1 MCLDSATTEGRETVH
16 RQQVSRPA
24 QTSCVCGA
32 GNRPSTVLLAL
43 CRRTLVRLCSLW
55 RRFLR
60 RACLAVSSVL
70 GPSVAPPPLPS
81 VVFSASAD
89 PCSVWE
95 MDLLALRVS
104 SAAAGARNDKLCWS
118 GDARTHR

>member
-1 MCLDSATTEGRETVH
+1 M
-16 RQQVSRPA
+16 
-24 QTSCVCGA
+24 
-32 GNRPSTVLLAL
+32 
-43 CRRTLVRLCSLW
+43 RLCSLW

-95 MDLLALRVS
+95 LSLLALRVS
-104 SAAAGARNDKLCWS
+104 AAAGAMSDKLCWS
-118 GDARTHR
+118 GDAWTHR